1 MKRFIVKDVM
11 THLVVALG
19 TKDTIEQ
26 AGQRLLSNRISGTPV
41 VDEGKLVGIVS
52 ETDLIQTYAQA
63 ARGTP
68 FSGSAN
74 RLMSL
79 PPGASAQEVSN
90 TTVGD
95 VMTLDVVS
103 IPPEAS
109 VWEAA
114 SLMHRR
120 GVRRLPVVDAN
131 MYVVGVLTRSDL
143 VRAMAVLA
151 S

>member
-1 MKRFIVKDVM
+1 MNGLMVKDVM

-19 TKDTIEQ
+19 PRDTIEQ

-63 ARGTP
+63 ARGSP
-68 FSGSAN
+68 LGSRN

-79 PPGASAQEVSN
+79 PPGASAKDVSN
-90 TTVGD
+90 SKVGD
-95 VMTLDVVS
+95 MMTLDVVS

-120 GVRRLPVVDAN
+120 GVRRLPVVDADSN
-131 MYVVGVLTRSDL
+131 VVGVLTRSDL